1 MCGIF
6 GLVTDGRTEFSPG
19 ILKSI
24 VSDLFLLSESR
35 GKEAAGIAVRCGR
48 VIHVYKE
55 PVKASLFIRKKKYDE
70 IFDSITG
77 PAPFAGN
84 RESAG
89 PVAVIGHSRLVT
101 DGSREANCNNHPLV
115 KDGLAGVHNGII
127 VNAQALWKHY
137 PTLQRNFEVDTEIL
151 LSLLRFF
158 YRENHSWPESTRR
171 TFQSVQGAASV
182 AVLFQDAPGL
192 LLATNNGSLYTG
204 KGGAGHGFIFAS
216 ERNIL
221 ERFIRQRR
229 WKKRFGPFTLGH
241 LHARRA
247 CWVSYPALKMLEFDL
262 GELPVAEAL
271 PVTDEECCEIRLWE
285 AESSPQRFA
294 GPATPGPKKTDWE
307 NAVSSLR
314 GSVERLKRCTKCLL
328 PETMPFIH
336 YDADGVCHYCRSHR
350 PLVVQDLRVLEERI
364 GRFRSQNGEPDCLVG
379 VSGGRDSTYGL
390 HFIKKNLKMNP
401 VAFTYDWGMVTDLA
415 RRNISRICGRLGI
428 EHIVVSADIEM
439 KRRFIRKNVEAWL
452 KKPCLGLVPLFM
464 AGDKQY
470 FSYARQVRKQLGV
483 RVAFFCE
490 NMLERT
496 DFKTGF
502 CGIPPERSDEDHVYT
517 LSSVN
522 KIKLG
527 FYYLNRFLSNPAYLN
542 SSLGDTLR
550 AYASYYF
557 LPRDYYNLFRFTPW
571 DEKEIIRTLV
581 EQYGWESAGDT
592 SSTWRIGDGTA
603 AFYNYIYYML
613 AGFTEH
619 DAFRS
624 NQIREGLLTR
634 AEALRLVK
642 EENKP
647 RYESIA
653 GYCDQLGL
661 DFDKV
666 MSVIHSAPKC
676 PPLDRL
682 CAGKVL

>member
-6 GLVTDGRTEFSPG
+6 GFATDGQREIPAG
-19 ILKSI
+19 ILKSAAN
-24 VSDLFLLSESR
+24 DLFLLSESR
-35 GKEAAGIAVRCGR
+35 GKEAAGIAVRYDGLL
-48 VIHVYKE
+48 HVCKE
-55 PVKASLFIRKKKYDE
+55 PVKASRFIRGEKYRE
-70 IFDSITG
+70 MFDAIIRADSSG
-77 PAPFAGN
+77 G
-84 RESAG
+84 RERLRRAM
-89 PVAVIGHSRLVT
+89 AVIGHSRLVT
-101 DGSREANCNNHPLV
+101 DGSRTSPHNNHPLV
-115 KDGLAGVHNGII
+115 KEGLACVHNGIV
-127 VNAQALWKHY
+127 VNAEELWRRL
-137 PTLQRNFEVDTEIL
+137 PFLQRNFEVDTEIL
-151 LSLLRFF
+151 LSLLRFH
-158 YRENHSWPESTRR
+158 YGKNHSWTESARE
-171 TFQSVQGAASV
+171 TFQSIQGASSV
-182 AVLFQDAPGL
+182 AILFQDVAGL

-204 KGGAGHGFIFAS
+204 ESRSGHEFIFAS
-216 ERNIL
+216 ELSIL
-221 ERFIRQRR
+221 ERFVRQNR
-229 WKKRFGPFTLGH
+229 WKKLFGTFTLRH
-241 LHARRA
+241 LRARRG
-247 CWVSYPALKMLEFDL
+247 CWVRSSDLKKFEFDL
-262 GELPVAEAL
+262 GVLGSAETFPL
-271 PVTDEECCEIRLWE
+271 TDESPCEIRLWE
-285 AESSPQRFA
+285 TDSVPRDFA
-294 GPATPGPKKTDWE
+294 GLAAPVRPKTDWE
-307 NAVSSLR
+307 SAVSSLR
-314 GSVERLKRCTKCLL
+314 SSVERLRRCSKCLL
-328 PETMPFIH
+328 PETMPFVRF
-336 YDADGVCHYCRSHR
+336 DSDGVCYYCRCHR
-350 PLVVQDLRVLEERI
+350 KLVPRGLEVLEERI
-364 GRFRSQNGEPDCLVG
+364 GRFRSKDGEPDCLVG

-390 HFIKKNLKMNP
+390 HFIKENLKMNP

-415 RRNISRICGRLGI
+415 RRNISRICGQLGV

-470 FSYARQVRKQLGV
+470 FSYARQIRKQLGV

-502 CGIPPERSDEDHVYT
+502 CGIPPERFDEDHVYT
-517 LSSVN
+517 LSPAN

-527 FYYLNRFLSNPAYLN
+527 VYYLSRFLSNPGYLN
-542 SSLGDTLR
+542 SSLGDTLW

-603 AFYNYIYYML
+603 AFYNYIYYTL

-624 NQIREGLLTR
+624 NQIREGMLTR
-634 AEALRLVK
+634 AEALRLTE

-647 RYESIA
+647 RYQSMA
-653 GYCDQLGL
+653 GYCDHLGL

-676 PPLDRL
+676 PALSRL
-682 CAGKVL
+682 CGGKVL